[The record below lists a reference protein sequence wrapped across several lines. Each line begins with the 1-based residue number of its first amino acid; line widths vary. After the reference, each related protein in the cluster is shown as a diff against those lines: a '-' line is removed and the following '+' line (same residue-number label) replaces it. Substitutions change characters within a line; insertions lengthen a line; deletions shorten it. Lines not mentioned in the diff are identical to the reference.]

1 MNCAAPHKLD
11 RILIIDDN
19 HAIHEDIRKIL
30 NDRKENYKTLD
41 STKALLF
48 GDEIPKYEQ
57 ARFEIDSAFQGQE
70 GLEKVNQASEAG
82 RPYALAFV
90 DIRMPPGWD
99 GIETIS
105 HLWKTHPD
113 LQVVICSAY
122 SDYSWTEMIRQIGK
136 TDNLVILKKPF
147 ENIELL
153 QLAHALTG
161 KWNLHHQVK
170 RRLHDLDQAVSQ
182 RTTELQATNERL
194 KQEIDERM
202 QVEKALRVSEERFS
216 KAFQASPIPM
226 AIRTL
231 RQEIYVDANPGFLSL
246 TGFDYAELI
255 GHTAQE
261 LSLWDD
267 IVENSAMLE
276 KLQQQMVV
284 RSLPCHLRT
293 KSGKVRNVLMSVEL
307 FDFEG
312 EPLLLIITQDITDQM
327 LLEDKLRQAQKME
340 AVGQLAAGVAHDF
353 NNVLT
358 VIQGHS
364 SLLLYNKPPE
374 ASDRKPIEAIAVA
387 ADRAAKLVRQLL
399 TFSRK
404 QFAKMSPMSID
415 MTLAS
420 ISEMLQRLL
429 PENITLIINNPS
441 GLPYINADPGMIEQ
455 LIMNLA
461 VNARDAMPDGGR
473 LTISV
478 KLTEMT
484 PGLSGRNQDARPGQF
499 LCLSVADTGCGMTPE
514 VQAHIF
520 EPFFTTKPVGKG
532 TGLGLATVYG
542 IAKQHEAWVEVETQ
556 PGQGSCFFIFFP
568 TCAMEIKHDPITL
581 VLPVS
586 SIDRVTFRGN
596 ETIFVVEDEL
606 AVREFVVSLLR
617 SYGYQVVEAE
627 SGPQALE
634 CWAKHNGKVHLLLTD
649 IMMPGGMTGRDLGV
663 LLAAQDPALKIIYSS
678 GYSPG
683 MNESA
688 SGTLQER
695 YFLPKP
701 YSPEKLLSLLRQCL
715 DDNSAN

>member
-1 MNCAAPHKLD
+1 MNCPAAHNND

-30 NDRKENYKTLD
+30 NDRKENYQTLD
-41 STKALLF
+41 ITKAFLF

-161 KWNLHHQVK
+161 KWNLNHQIK

-231 RQEIYVDANPGFLSL
+231 HREVYVDANPGFLNL
-246 TGFDYAELI
+246 TGFDHAELI

-276 KLQQQMVV
+276 KLQQQMSV

-293 KSGKVRNVLMSVEL
+293 KSGKVRNILLSVEL
-307 FDFEG
+307 FDLEG
-312 EPLLLIITQDITDQM
+312 EPLLLIITQDITDQI

-364 SLLLYNKPPE
+364 SLLLYNKSPE

-404 QFAKMSPMSID
+404 QFAKMIPMSID
-415 MTLAS
+415 ATLAS

-455 LIMNLA
+455 LIMNLG
-461 VNARDAMPDGGR
+461 VNARDAMPDGGQ

-478 KLTEMT
+478 MLMEIT
-484 PGLSGRNQDARPGQF
+484 PGLPGRNHDARQGQF

-514 VQAHIF
+514 VKARIF

-542 IAKQHEAWVEVETQ
+542 IVKQHEAWVQVESQ
-556 PGQGSCFFIFFP
+556 PGLGSCFFIYFP
-568 TCAMEIKHDPITL
+568 TCAIEIKHAPITL
-581 VLPVS
+581 VPPAS
-586 SIDRVTFRGN
+586 SMDGAMLRGN

-606 AVREFVVSLLR
+606 AVREFVASLLR
-617 SYGYQVVEAE
+617 SYGYLVIEAE

-634 CWAKHNGKVHLLLTD
+634 CWAKHKGKIHLLLTD

-663 LLAAQDPALKIIYSS
+663 LLLAQDPALKIIYSS

-715 DDNSAN
+715 NDNSAN

>member
-1 MNCAAPHKLD
+1 MNIPNTQNNE

-30 NDRKENYKTLD
+30 DDRKEDYQALD

-70 GLEKVNQASEAG
+70 GLEKVNQACKAG

-105 HLWKTHPD
+105 HIWETHPD

-161 KWNLHHQVK
+161 KWNLNHQVK

-194 KQEIDERM
+194 KNEIDERM
-202 QVEKALRVSEERFS
+202 QVERALRVSEERFS
-216 KAFQASPIPM
+216 KAFHASPIPM

-231 RQEIYVDANPGFLSL
+231 RKEVYVDANEGFLNL
-246 TGFDYAELI
+246 AGFDHAELI
-255 GHTAQE
+255 GHTSQE

-267 IVENSAMLE
+267 FVENTAMLE
-276 KLQQQMVV
+276 QLQQQMAV
-284 RSLPCHLRT
+284 RNWPCHLRT
-293 KSGKVRNVLMSVEL
+293 KSGKVRNILLSVEL
-307 FDFEG
+307 FDLDG
-312 EPLLLIITQDITDQM
+312 EPLLLIITQDITEQL
-327 LLEDKLRQAQKME
+327 LLENKLRQAQKME

-353 NNVLT
+353 NNILT

-364 SLLLYNKPPE
+364 SLLLYNKSSE
-374 ASDRKPIEAIAVA
+374 ASDRKPIEAIAA
-387 ADRAAKLVRQLL
+387 SADRAAKLVRQLL

-415 MTLAS
+415 IILES
-420 ISEMLQRLL
+420 ISEMLRRVL
-429 PENITLIINNPS
+429 PANITLTISNPH
-441 GLPYINADPGMIEQ
+441 GLPNINADSGMIEQ
-455 LIMNLA
+455 LLMNLA
-461 VNARDAMPDGGR
+461 VNARDAMPDGGQ

-478 KLTEMT
+478 KLVEIS
-484 PGLSGRNQDARPGQF
+484 PELASKNQDARTGQF
-499 LCLSVADTGCGMTPE
+499 LCLSVADTGCGIDPE
-514 VQAHIF
+514 VLTHIF

-542 IAKQHEAWVEVETQ
+542 IAKQHEAWVEVESQ
-556 PGQGSCFFIFFP
+556 LGRGSCFCVFFP
-568 TCAMEIKHDPITL
+568 TRAIEINSAPVVL
-581 VLPVS
+581 VPPVS
-586 SIDRVTFRGN
+586 PMDGSTLRGN

-606 AVREFVVSLLR
+606 AVREFVVNLLR
-617 SYGYQVVEAE
+617 SYGYQVIEAE

-634 CWAKHNGKVHLLLTD
+634 RWARHNGKTHLLLTD
-649 IMMPGGMTGRDLGV
+649 IMMPGGLTGRDLGNL
-663 LLAAQDPALKIIYSS
+663 LLAKDPTLKVIYSS

-683 MNESA
+683 INEQTS
-688 SGTLQER
+688 TTFHEK

-701 YSPEKLLSLLRQCL
+701 YCPEKLLVMLRECL
-715 DDNSAN
+715 DDVSAD